1 MEKELFR
8 TCQHQ
13 WITILVVIVIYNCNQ
28 NTQLYVIR
36 LYYKF
41 FNLIHQQNLLLFF
54 KEEKL
59 FTRSR
64 NYVTR
69 YHLTIQTSQINMSKL
84 LNWNNDYDVKYRKLF
99 IVWLS
104 TFALNLQAYQEKSE
118 NQPSWSKCF
127 KLFWN

>member
-84 LNWNNDYDVKYRKLF
+84 LNWNNDYDVKYRLF